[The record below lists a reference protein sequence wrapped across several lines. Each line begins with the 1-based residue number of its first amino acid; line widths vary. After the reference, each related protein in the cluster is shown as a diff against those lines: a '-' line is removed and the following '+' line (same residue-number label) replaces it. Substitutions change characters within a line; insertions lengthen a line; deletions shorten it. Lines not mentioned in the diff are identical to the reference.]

1 MTEVAQAQPPPA
13 LIPGWPPAWSV
24 AILAI
29 GAFAMVLG
37 ACLFLSVRASMV
49 EQAARLQG
57 AITVAVQA
65 DPRSLE
71 SADAAA
77 ARAAETLAAL
87 PQVARVKFLT
97 PRPGDRRIA
106 ALLRLRRDAP
116 VRLLSVDLHQAGGT
130 IAAFTP
136 DGYRLAVDDRRR
148 HGPLEAGER
157 RERAEAGLTT
167 LAGLILLVV
176 AAAGGAVARIR
187 AASERVRLL
196 SWLGASPARLVA
208 AAAGPCWWVATAA
221 IAAGVAAAAI
231 ITLRPGA
238 GATLLV
244 APRSGTVILAAAATL
259 LAGPIAAAVA
269 FAGSSLALIRRLE
282 AP

>member
-1 MTEVAQAQPPPA
+1 MTEEAEAHPPSA

-29 GAFAMVLG
+29 GAFAVVLG
-37 ACLFLSVRASMV
+37 ASLFLSVRASTA

-65 DPRSLE
+65 DARSLE

-87 PQVARVKFLT
+87 PQVARVHFLT

-106 ALLRLRRDAP
+106 AMLRMRGDAP
-116 VRLLSVDLHQAGGT
+116 VRLLSVDLHPGGGA
-130 IAAFTP
+130 IGAFTP
-136 DGYRLAVDDRRR
+136 DGYRLAVDDGRSG
-148 HGPLEAGER
+148 GPLEAGER
-157 RERAEAGLTT
+157 RERVEAGLTT
-167 LAGLILLVV
+167 LAGLVSLVL
-176 AAAGGAVARIR
+176 AATGGAAARIR

-196 SWLGASPARLVA
+196 SWLGASPARLIA
-208 AAAGPCWWVATAA
+208 AAAGPCWWIATTA
-221 IAAGVAAAAI
+221 IACGVAAAAI

-238 GATLLV
+238 GAALLV
-244 APRSGTVILAAAATL
+244 APRSGTVILAAATTL

-269 FAGSSLALIRRLE
+269 FVGSSLASIRRLE